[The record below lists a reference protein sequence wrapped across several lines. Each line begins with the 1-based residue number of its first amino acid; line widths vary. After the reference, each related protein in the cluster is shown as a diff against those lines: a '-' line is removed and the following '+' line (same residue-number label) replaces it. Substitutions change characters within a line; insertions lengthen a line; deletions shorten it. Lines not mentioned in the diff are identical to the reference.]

1 MSGHSPDDG
10 PVLVINAELPSA
22 SADGCAPAAERTF
35 VDLYRE
41 HFGFVWRILRR
52 LGVPADAL
60 EDAAQ
65 EVFLVLHRR
74 LAGLGPEVSPR
85 SWLFGTARRV
95 AADLRRGQHRRERR
109 LHALAVVENG
119 DRRNQPIEQAEA
131 AEFVQRFLERLDPDK
146 RMVLVLADLEG
157 MTAPEIAEALEV
169 KLNTVY
175 SRLRAARAEFERAVA
190 DDERDSKTRSSVPCS
205 R

>member
-1 MSGHSPDDG
+1 MLR
-10 PVLVINAELPSA
+10 VLQPEPSA
-22 SADGCAPAAERTF
+22 SAGPAAPAGRAFTE
-35 VDLYRE
+35 LYRE

-74 LAGLGPEVSPR
+74 LAGLGPHVSLR

-95 AADLRRGQHRRERR
+95 AADVRRGQHRRERR
-109 LHALAVVENG
+109 LHALAVVEADG
-119 DRRNQPIEQAEA
+119 RASLPSEQAEA
-131 AEFVQRFLERLDPDK
+131 ADFVAKFLDRLDPDK
-146 RMVLVLADLEG
+146 RMVFVLADLEG

-175 SRLRAARAEFERAVA
+175 SRLRAARAEFERAVV
-190 DDERDSKTRSSVPCS
+190 DDQRARAQRSPVPCS